1 MACGKELKKIRFRS
15 IEEFRPYRPALMKI
29 CEEGCGTVEGLALF
43 IALNEGVN
51 NALLHGKRDVPDGGV
66 DLAVRTERGRLCV
79 HIRSGG
85 GGIPLPS
92 SPDHP
97 LPDVRESG
105 RGLHIIRSLVD
116 HFSIEETGSHVILCL
131 EKCRGGEILREES

>member
-15 IEEFRPYRPALMKI
+15 IEEFGPYRPSLMKI

-51 NALLHGKRDVPDGGV
+51 NALLHGRWDIPDGAV
-66 DLAVRTERGRLCV
+66 DLAVRAEGGRLCV

-85 GGIPLPS
+85 GGLPLPS
-92 SPDHP
+92 LPDHP
-97 LPDVRESG
+97 LPDVQESG

-116 HFSIEETGSHVILCL
+116 HLSIEETGSHVTLRL
-131 EKCRGGEILREES
+131 EKRCGGEILNEEI